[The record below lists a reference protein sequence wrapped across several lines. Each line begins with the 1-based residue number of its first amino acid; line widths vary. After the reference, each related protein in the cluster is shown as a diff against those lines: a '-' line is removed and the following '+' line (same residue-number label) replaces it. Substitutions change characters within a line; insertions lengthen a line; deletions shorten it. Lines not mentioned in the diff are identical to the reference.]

1 MKISVL
7 TATYNRKKLL
17 ERLYESLVN
26 NTKYDVKIEWLIMD
40 DGSTDDTEQI
50 VKKFQEDTDNEN
62 LEIKY
67 YKQENQHALLDS

>member
-26 NTKYDVKIEWLIMD
+26 NTKYDVKI
-40 DGSTDDTEQI
+40 
-50 VKKFQEDTDNEN
+50 
-62 LEIKY
+62 
-67 YKQENQHALLDS
+67 